1 MNATVSPSAVS
12 SLAGVARAP
21 STRPALPAM
30 CLQVVGKIEAVRR
43 YENKSYTRVICPAPD
58 LYSKPSVVEIRSSVR
73 IGARDDEVDITVRLS
88 GYTRKPYR
96 VTDQG
101 TGEQSTITPVD
112 HTLDLIE

>member
-1 MNATVSPSAVS
+1 MNAPVNLAPVTSSAARPSV
-12 SLAGVARAP
+12 RA
-21 STRPALPAM
+21 ALPAM
-30 CLQVVGKIEAVRR
+30 CMQIVGKIEAVRR

-58 LYSKPSVVEIRSSVR
+58 LYSKPSVVEIRSTGRLGVK
-73 IGARDDEVDITVRLS
+73 DDEIDVNARLS

-112 HTLDLIE
+112 HTLDFIES